1 MPYRRRQTAGNGYEQ
16 GSDVNHCDIAQ
27 GRVTGERGWRPS
39 NQPLMSRAG
48 SAQQAR
54 SIRGVQPASHLRRSR
69 WLHRIGLALL
79 VLALLCGLLIAWK
92 PSRVALQTAIL
103 IPSLLGAGPQPLE
116 LFSASPRRDT
126 LRYRSDPAAAS
137 DLADLWLPA
146 TASAR
151 QRVGAMVLVLGVN
164 NVGRQYP
171 AVVRFGEA
179 LARSG
184 VAVLIPDSADL
195 LAGRL
200 SPAALGGVVDAVE
213 TLAARPEVDPARIGL
228 VGLSVGGSLSL
239 LAASDPRI
247 AGRVRWVNAFGAY
260 ADAGDYLA
268 EVATHSFSLD
278 GETRAWAPSDLTREL
293 FTRLVVGLVDDAG
306 DRQLLTLAYQQV
318 IVDGSLPA
326 PDPALHRALQT
337 DAGRDVYALLTA
349 RSLDRA
355 RAAVG
360 ALPAPIQNLL
370 DELSPVRHP
379 ASLRAQVFV
388 MSDTGDTYIPFVES
402 RRLAAVLQ
410 PAGHLARTTE
420 LRLFDHVEPEGV
432 DLIGAAPEV
441 WKLLWH
447 VQAVLLQTL

>member
-1 MPYRRRQTAGNGYEQ
+1 
-16 GSDVNHCDIAQ
+16 
-27 GRVTGERGWRPS
+27 
-39 NQPLMSRAG
+39 MSRAG

-171 AVVRFGEA
+171 AVVRFGQA
-179 LARSG
+179 MARSG

-195 LAGRL
+195 LAGRF
-200 SPAALGGVVDAVE
+200 SPAAVGGVVDAVD
-213 TLAARPEVDPARIGL
+213 TLAAQPEVDPARIGL

-247 AGRVRWVNAFGAY
+247 VGRIRWVNAFGAY

-326 PDPALHRALQT
+326 PDPALQRALQT

-360 ALPAPIQNLL
+360 ALPAPIHTLL
-370 DELSPVRHP
+370 DELSPVRHL
-379 ASLRAQVFV
+379 ALLRAQVFV

-402 RRLAAVLQ
+402 RRLAAVLR
-410 PAGHLARTTE
+410 PAGHLARMTE

-441 WKLLWH
+441 GKLLWH